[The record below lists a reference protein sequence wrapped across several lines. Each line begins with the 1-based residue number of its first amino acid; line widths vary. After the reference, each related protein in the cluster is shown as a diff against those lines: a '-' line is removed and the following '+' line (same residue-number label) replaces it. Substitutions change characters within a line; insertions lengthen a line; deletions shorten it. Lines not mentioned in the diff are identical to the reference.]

1 MTVNTAHPMRRRP
14 GQPARGGKTKDPY
27 LFLMTVQIV
36 LCVLFGGAS
45 FALVRFN
52 PALAGEVGAQY
63 RAYLEPGGVT
73 LTLEFPSDLPGR
85 IGQAADRAMDWLLQK
100 AGGLFAPRDQT
111 PTGDAASI
119 AGAPTSPAEGA
130 ASSGEEQPAE
140 SMPLDAWNAFVKAE
154 AAANGTDGSASSA
167 VAPPA
172 VDAQAASAPLGGAGG
187 WMDAKREDGK
197 AAPDSCAFAPIFIS
211 ALVEPPS
218 SGTVTSLY
226 GWREHPISGA
236 DDFHR
241 GLDIAAPEGVG
252 VYAALPGRVAEV
264 DTSPIYGNY
273 ITLDHGGGLQTTY
286 CHCSE
291 IVAPVGANLRRG
303 ELLAYV
309 GSTGI
314 STGPHVHFEINL
326 NGKYYNPAWV
336 LDGMDGY
343 GV

>member
-1 MTVNTAHPMRRRP
+1 MTVHTPHPPRRRP
-14 GQPARGGKTKDPY
+14 GVPVRSGKTKDPY

-36 LCVLFGGAS
+36 LCVLLGGAS
-45 FALVRFN
+45 FALAQLN
-52 PALAGEVGAQY
+52 PTLAHEVGAQY
-63 RAYLEPGGVT
+63 RAYLEPDGAG
-73 LTLEFPSDLPGR
+73 LTLEFPSDLPAR
-85 IGQAADRAMDWLLQK
+85 VGQAADSAAGWLSQK
-100 AGGLFAPRDQT
+100 VGGLFMPRGQT
-111 PTGDAASI
+111 PREDTVSVPKVQTPSAD
-119 AGAPTSPAEGA
+119 TEEG
-130 ASSGEEQPAE
+130 ENLPPE
-140 SMPLDAWNAFVKAE
+140 SLPLDAWNAFVKTQEENSTTDAASDE
-154 AAANGTDGSASSA
+154 AAQ
-167 VAPPA
+167 
-172 VDAQAASAPLGGAGG
+172 AQTASAPPSGAGG
-187 WMDAKREDGK
+187 WMDAKKEEGK
-197 AAPDSCAFAPIFIS
+197 AAPEACALAPIFVS

-264 DTSPIYGNY
+264 DTSAIYGNY

-286 CHCSE
+286 CHCSK
-291 IVAPVGANLRRG
+291 IVAPAGANLRRG

-314 STGPHVHFEINL
+314 STGPHVHFEISL